1 MDEMLIF
8 RRNALL
14 ANLCKEWDSKW
25 AKCHDDKEKLMGL
38 VLMQQSAPYF
48 ADFCYRGKG
57 LTKEYCV
64 REFGDYING
73 RVFRD
78 CDGVEGYTYAMFIDY
93 AMGMEINMDVVQFL
107 WCDGTNM
114 VVPQTKCPTLY
125 VSNKSKVHLLCDGY
139 NSVKV
144 YLFDESTLVLD
155 DVPEESDVII
165 YKYSDKAKV
174 EIGKYC
180 LSTKVRE
187 FDKLLRL

>member
-1 MDEMLIF
+1 MDEMLMF

-25 AKCHDDKEKLMGL
+25 AKCHEDKEKLMRL

-73 RVFRD
+73 RVFMD
-78 CDGVEGYTYAMFIDY
+78 CDNVKGYSYGMFIDP
-93 AMGMEINMDVVQFL
+93 MMDVEVTMDVAQFL
-107 WCDGTNM
+107 WCDDANV
-114 VVPQTKCPTLY
+114 VVPQTKCPILY
-125 VSNKSKVHLLCDGY
+125 VSNKSKVHLMCDGY
-139 NSVKV
+139 NSVRV
-144 YLFDESTLVLD
+144 YLFDESTLSLD
-155 DVPEESDVII
+155 DIPEESDVII

-187 FDKLLRL
+187 FNKLLRL